1 MSASRPR
8 TTCASATPTEY
19 PGTGVTLYDDRD
31 ICVHAGFCGTTIT
44 NVWKMVRKTDDTTV
58 RSMLVAMVERCP
70 SGAITYSIDG
80 GETENEPRLRSEIGV
95 MANGPLWVTGG
106 IPIDVGEQGTLE
118 HAEPRRAVPVRGL
131 VAQAPV

>member
-1 MSASRPR
+1 
-8 TTCASATPTEY
+8 
-19 PGTGVTLYDDRD
+19 
-31 ICVHAGFCGTTIT
+31 
-44 NVWKMVRKTDDTTV
+44 MVRKTEDTTV

-106 IPIDVGEQGTLE
+106 IPIDVGDQGTLE
-118 HAEPRRAVPVRGL
+118 SRNR
-131 VAQAPV
+131 VALCRCGASSRKPLCDGAHKWSVSWTTAGARLSSTKELGPTGGSA